1 MKSRQYQLTFYGW
14 KSWISEH
21 LRNEHCVVRT
31 KNQNHVFPKRIF
43 KTCSITNIM
52 YMLCSY
58 SSYYLWPP
66 FFMSFFWL
74 LPSNSFQV
82 FGSHSIDSSPFM
94 LAILKYLSYFSK
106 KLFNQPSW
114 LYLFTT
120 FGTYT
125 TRMWRPD
132 MFVPALT
139 SLTIRTISFV
149 NITHTHTHTHT
160 HFTNCK
166 SLDRSAHFN
175 LGFSDYNNL
184 GDYNAHCFEILR
196 K

>member
-31 KNQNHVFPKRIF
+31 KNQNHVFPKRIL
-43 KTCSITNIM
+43 KICSITNTL

-74 LPSNSFQV
+74 LPSNPFQV

-94 LAILKYLSYFSK
+94 QAILKYLSYFSK
-106 KLFNQPSW
+106 KLFNQPGW

-125 TRMWRPD
+125 MRMWRPD

-149 NITHTHTHTHT
+149 NIVFNSYTHTLYQLQITRQVST
-160 HFTNCK
+160 F
-166 SLDRSAHFN
+166 
-175 LGFSDYNNL
+175 
-184 GDYNAHCFEILR
+184 
-196 K
+196 